1 MLFPKPRGIRE
12 FSRDKRAY
20 VFDFQ
25 LLNYQITPST
35 KSCSPFVFPT
45 EKPNDE
51 DECRDGGRAAIYG
64 REGSIAWTAL

>member
-45 EKPNDE
+45 ESRTMRMSAGTVEERPFMVAK
-51 DECRDGGRAAIYG
+51 
-64 REGSIAWTAL
+64 GSIAWTAL